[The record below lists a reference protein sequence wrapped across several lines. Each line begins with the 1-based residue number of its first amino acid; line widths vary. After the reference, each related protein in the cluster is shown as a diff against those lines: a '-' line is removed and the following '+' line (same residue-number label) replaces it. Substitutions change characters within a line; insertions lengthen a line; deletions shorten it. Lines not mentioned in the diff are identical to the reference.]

1 MITIA
6 SQWVPMV
13 YWGRKAGSWL
23 LVENSPWFIL
33 RWCGVLLAG
42 CKKSGPFNTPYLLR
56 SGHWWPEPSLAWLLF
71 IIDTQAL
78 KLMIIFSGQLAELRH
93 WRSFVLAIWLLL
105 LSVVRLFKIPT
116 YPHPSSDSSY
126 FSDPCFLCFL
136 RSKTARLFWWTRLAL
151 NFKRFP
157 LRIGLL
163 YKNKATK
170 GDTCK
175 SS

>member
-1 MITIA
+1 MVVKKKKKKKE
-6 SQWVPMV
+6 QWSLLPAN
-13 YWGRKAGSWL
+13 GRLWSTEGGRRGGWL
-23 LVENSPWFIL
+23 LVENSPWSIL
-33 RWCGVLLAG
+33 RWCEVLLAG

-116 YPHPSSDSSY
+116 WPTSVIRFKLFFWPL
-126 FSDPCFLCFL
+126 FSMLFKVENGSVILVN
-136 RSKTARLFWWTRLAL
+136 KTG
-151 NFKRFP
+151 FKF
-157 LRIGLL
+157 
-163 YKNKATK
+163 
-170 GDTCK
+170 
-175 SS
+175 

>member
-1 MITIA
+1 MVVKKKKKKKKRKIQIWS
-6 SQWVPMV
+6 SQWGYMV
-13 YWGRKAGSWL
+13 NGGGTAGGGL
-23 LVENSPWFIL
+23 LCEKSPVDIL
-33 RWCGVLLAG
+33 RWCEVLLAG

-116 YPHPSSDSSY
+116 WPTSVIRFKLFFWPL
-126 FSDPCFLCFL
+126 FSMLFKVENGSVILVN
-136 RSKTARLFWWTRLAL
+136 KTG
-151 NFKRFP
+151 FKF
-157 LRIGLL
+157 
-163 YKNKATK
+163 
-170 GDTCK
+170 
-175 SS
+175 

>member
-1 MITIA
+1 MVVKKKKKKKRTMITIA
-6 SQWVPMV
+6 SQWASMV
-13 YWGRKAGSWL
+13 YGGRKAGGWL
-23 LVENSPWFIL
+23 LVENSPWSIL
-33 RWCGVLLAG
+33 RWCEVLLAG

-116 YPHPSSDSSY
+116 WPTSVIRFKLFFWPL
-126 FSDPCFLCFL
+126 FSMLFKVENGSVILVN
-136 RSKTARLFWWTRLAL
+136 KTG
-151 NFKRFP
+151 FKF
-157 LRIGLL
+157 
-163 YKNKATK
+163 
-170 GDTCK
+170 
-175 SS
+175 